1 MLYERHGKMT
11 AVVDEFSFFRP
22 GVEVESRLHFAAE
35 ILPFILALVA
45 GGMVAGLLAG
55 MFGIGGGAI
64 LVPIFFHVF
73 GLLGIAEDVRMQ
85 LALGTSLAIIVP
97 TSIRSFMA
105 HRQRGSVDTALLRGW
120 IVAVPLGTLIAT
132 VIAAKA
138 SSVELRL
145 IFAVIALALAFRM
158 IFNRA
163 SWKLGDDLPGNPLKF
178 MVGTGIGVLSGL
190 MGIGGGVLN
199 NTFMTLYGRS
209 IHQAVATS
217 SGVGV
222 LISLP
227 GLAGYVW
234 GGWGVP
240 GLPPFSTGYINWL
253 AVLLLIPITLY
264 MAPIG
269 ARLAHAMSK
278 RQLEAGFGIFL
289 IVISLQFFLTILI

>member
-1 MLYERHGKMT
+1 MT